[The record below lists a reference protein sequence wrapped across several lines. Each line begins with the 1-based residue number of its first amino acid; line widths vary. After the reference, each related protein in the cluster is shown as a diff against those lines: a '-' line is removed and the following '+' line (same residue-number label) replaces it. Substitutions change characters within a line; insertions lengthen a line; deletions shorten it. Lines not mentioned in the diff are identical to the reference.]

1 MLVLA
6 LKIFFMAVQYWHGQ
20 INVAKWPVL
29 IASDNIYLSPKMEP
43 IGPILNQGL
52 SSFIFTQRFIMYF
65 SSQQLEWVMVWPSL
79 IIVGEDY
86 IAWDDVAK
94 IALQKKLHLNSNLTL
109 LDLILAMK
117 LWLDFQRYFLL
128 VPLPNGRG
136 VAKFLPLHSY
146 PQYTPFLIWMYDCI
160 D

>member
-1 MLVLA
+1 
-6 LKIFFMAVQYWHGQ
+6 
-20 INVAKWPVL
+20 
-29 IASDNIYLSPKMEP
+29 
-43 IGPILNQGL
+43 
-52 SSFIFTQRFIMYF
+52 
-65 SSQQLEWVMVWPSL
+65 MVWPSL

-94 IALQKKLHLNSNLTL
+94 IALKKKLDLNSNLTL
-109 LDLILAMK
+109 LDLILAME

-136 VAKFLPLHSY
+136 VAKFLPLPSY
-146 PQYTPFLIWMYDCI
+146 LQYTPFLIWMYDCI